1 MVKNQFLLAIVVMA
15 TFLTTSV
22 YASQCVECHT
32 DIEKL
37 KAIGFDPNEYSEDEG
52 DYYMYPDNII
62 KLWLSL
68 LCLAA
73 STNTCMWF
81 CSDCF

>member
-1 MVKNQFLLAIVVMA
+1 MVKNLFLLAIAVMA

-37 KAIGFDPNEYSEDEG
+37 KAIAKTIVKPVG
-52 DYYMYPDNII
+52 
-62 KLWLSL
+62 
-68 LCLAA
+68 
-73 STNTCMWF
+73 STETAGKG
-81 CSDCF
+81 